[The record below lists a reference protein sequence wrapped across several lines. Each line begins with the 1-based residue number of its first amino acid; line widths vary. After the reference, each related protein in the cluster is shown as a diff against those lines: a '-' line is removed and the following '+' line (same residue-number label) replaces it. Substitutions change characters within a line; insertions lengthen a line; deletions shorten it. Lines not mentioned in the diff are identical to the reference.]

1 MKKRCIALLLA
12 LAMMFALSA
21 CTGNKPDP
29 GTDPGTNPSPEAGEP
44 AEGGEI
50 TVGLYNDLDASLDPH
65 MSSSSAATRE
75 ILFNIFEGLVKPDSD
90 GNLVPAIAES
100 YSVNSG
106 ADQYTFKLR
115 AGVKFHNG
123 KDVTADDVVWSLSR
137 AAGLETG
144 EPLVSDVANIAAVTK
159 TDDSTIVIDLKKPDT
174 EFLAHITTAIIP
186 EGHDPLSEVIGTGPF
201 KFVSRVVQDNIVL
214 EKFGDYWGEPAHLD
228 KVTLKIIE
236 NPEAL
241 VMALRSGS
249 LDMAVRLDASQIPT
263 LTNMNILEGSSN
275 IVQALYLNNAVKP
288 FDDVRVRQALCY
300 AIDKHE
306 VIDLASDG
314 HGSAVG
320 SSMFPAFGKY
330 FMPELTDYY
339 TKDIDK
345 AKALLA
351 EAGYPNGFEF
361 TITVPSSMQSHV
373 DVAQVIEQ
381 LLQPIGVT
389 AKVDKVEW
397 ATWYSE
403 AYQGRKFEATV
414 IGMDA
419 HGVAASDMLARFQ
432 SSSSKNFIN
441 FSNAEYDEAYT
452 AAVSTTDDAEQTK
465 LFKQCETILTEQAA
479 NVYIQDGAS
488 FTAMAKDLGGFEFYP
503 LYVLDLS
510 RIYRVK

>member
-1 MKKRCIALLLA
+1 MKNRFIAMLLA
-12 LAMMFALSA
+12 FVMVLALGA
-21 CTGNKPDP
+21 CTGETPEP
-29 GTDPGTNPSPEAGEP
+29 DPGTNPPEVPGQMI
-44 AEGGEI
+44 EGGELS
-50 TVGLYNDLDASLDPH
+50 VGLYNDLDASLDPH

-100 YSVNSG
+100 YSANGS

-115 AGVKFHNG
+115 QGVKFHNG
-123 KDVTADDVVWSLSR
+123 KELTAADVVYSLSR

-144 EPLVSDVANIAAVTK
+144 EPLVSDVAGIAAVTAA
-159 TDDSTIVIDLKKPDT
+159 DDRTIVIDLKKPDT

-214 EKFGDYWGEPAHLD
+214 EKFDEYWGEPAHLD

-236 NPEAL
+236 NSETL
-241 VMALRSGS
+241 VMSLRSGAV
-249 LDMAVRLDASQIPT
+249 DMAVRLNASQIPT

-300 AIDKHE
+300 AIDKHQ
-306 VIDLASDG
+306 VIELASDG
-314 HGSAVG
+314 HGSALG

-339 TKDIDK
+339 TPDLDK
-345 AKALLA
+345 ARELLA
-351 EAGYPNGFEF
+351 EAGYPDGFEF
-361 TITVPSSMQSHV
+361 TITVPSSMKMHV
-373 DVAQVIEQ
+373 DVAQAIEN
-381 LLQPIGVT
+381 LLRPIGVT
-389 AKVDKVEW
+389 AHIDQVEW
-397 ATWYSE
+397 ATWYSD

-419 HGVAASDMLARFQ
+419 HGVAASDLLARFV
-432 SSSSKNFIN
+432 SDSAKNFIN
-441 FSNAEYDEAYT
+441 FNSPAYDAAYN
-452 AAVSTTDDAEQTK
+452 AAVSTIDDAEQTAR
-465 LFKQCETILTEQAA
+465 FKECETILAEEAA

-488 FTAMAKDLGGFEFYP
+488 FVAMAKDLGGFEFYP

-510 RIYRVK
+510 TIYRTK

>member
-1 MKKRCIALLLA
+1 MKKRCIALLLVF
-12 LAMMFALSA
+12 AMMFALSA
-21 CTGNKPDP
+21 CTGNKPGTDP
-29 GTDPGTNPSPEAGEP
+29 GTDPSGAAGEP

-50 TVGLYNDLDASLDPH
+50 SVGLYNDLDASLDPH

-75 ILFNIFEGLVKPDSD
+75 VLFNIFEGLVKPDSN

-100 YSVNSG
+100 FSVNDG

-123 KDVTADDVVWSLSR
+123 KEVTADDVVWSLSR

-159 TDDSTIVIDLKKPDT
+159 TDDTTIVIDLKKPDT

-186 EGHDPLSEVIGTGPF
+186 EGHDPLSEVIGTGPY

-228 KVTLKIIE
+228 KITLKIIE
-236 NPEAL
+236 DPDTL
-241 VMALRSGS
+241 VMSLRSGAV
-249 LDMAVRLDASQIPT
+249 DMAVRLDASQIST

-275 IVQALYLNNAVKP
+275 IVQALYLNNAAKP

-306 VIDLASDG
+306 VIELASDG

-339 TKDIDK
+339 TKDLEK

-351 EAGYPNGFEF
+351 EAGYPDGFEF
-361 TITVPSSMQSHV
+361 TITVPASMQSHV

-381 LLQPIGVT
+381 LLQPIGVK
-389 AKVDKVEW
+389 AKIDQVEW
-397 ATWYSE
+397 ATWYSDT
-403 AYQGRKFEATV
+403 YQGRKFEATV

-432 SSSSKNFIN
+432 SSSAKNFIN
-441 FSNAEYDEAYT
+441 FNSADYDAAFT

-465 LFKQCETILTEQAA
+465 LFKQCETILAEQAA

-488 FTAMAKDLGGFEFYP
+488 FVAMAKDLSGFEFYP

-510 RIYRVK
+510 KIYKVK

>member
-1 MKKRCIALLLA
+1 MKKRFIAMVLVFVMGLA
-12 LAMMFALSA
+12 LCA
-21 CTGNKPDP
+21 CTGGTPTNDP
-29 GTDPGTNPSPEAGEP
+29 GTDSPEAAGEKV
-44 AEGGEI
+44 EGGEI

-65 MSSSSAATRE
+65 MSSSSAGTRE

-100 YSVNSG
+100 FSVNDG

-115 AGVKFHNG
+115 QGVKFHNG
-123 KDVTADDVVWSLSR
+123 KDVTASDVVWSLSR

-144 EPLVSDVANIAAVTK
+144 EPLVSDVANIAAVTQ
-159 TDDSTIVIDLKKPDT
+159 TDDTTIVIDLKKPDT

-186 EGHDPLSEVIGTGPF
+186 EGSDPLSEVIGTGPY
-201 KFVSRVVQDNIVL
+201 KFISRVVQDNIVL
-214 EKFGDYWGEPAHLD
+214 EKFADYWGEPAHLD

-236 NPEAL
+236 NPETL
-241 VMALRSGS
+241 VMSLRSGAV
-249 LDMAVRLDASQIPT
+249 DMAVRLNASQITT

-306 VIDLASDG
+306 VIDLSSDG
-314 HGSAVG
+314 HGTAVG

-330 FMPELTDYY
+330 FMPELVDYY
-339 TKDIDK
+339 TKDLDK
-345 AKALLA
+345 ARDLLTQ
-351 EAGYPNGFEF
+351 AGYPDGFEF
-361 TITVPSSMQSHV
+361 TITVPSSMQTHV
-373 DVAQVIEQ
+373 DVAQAIVE
-381 LLQPIGVT
+381 LLRPIGIN
-389 AKVDKVEW
+389 AKLDQVEW
-397 ATWYSE
+397 ATWYSD
-403 AYQGRKFEATV
+403 AYQNRKFEATV

-432 SSSSKNFIN
+432 SGNAKNFIN
-441 FSNAEYDEAYT
+441 FNSAAYDAAYT
-452 AAVSTTDDAEQTK
+452 AAISTTDDAEQTAK
-465 LFKQCETILTEQAA
+465 FKECETILAEEAA

-488 FTAMAKDLGGFEFYP
+488 FTAMAKDLAGFEFYP

-510 RIYRVK
+510 KIYKVQ

>member
-1 MKKRCIALLLA
+1 MKKRFVAVLLA
-12 LAMMFALSA
+12 LAMVLALAA
-21 CTGNKPDP
+21 CTGNKPGPVDP
-29 GTDPGTNPSPEAGEP
+29 GTVEPDAPGEP
-44 AEGGEI
+44 IEGGEI
-50 TVGLYNDLDASLDPH
+50 SVGLYNDLDASLDPH

-100 YSVNSG
+100 YSANAG
-106 ADQYTFKLR
+106 ADEYTFKLR
-115 AGVKFHNG
+115 QGVKFHNG
-123 KDVTADDVVWSLSR
+123 KDVTADDVVYSLSR

-144 EPLVSDVANIAAVTK
+144 EPLVSDVAGIESVTK
-159 TDDSTIVIDLKKPDT
+159 TDGTTIVIKLKKPDT

-214 EKFGDYWGEPAHLD
+214 EKFDEYWGEPAHLD

-236 NPEAL
+236 NSETL
-241 VMALRSGS
+241 VMSLRGGS
-249 LDMAVRLDASQIPT
+249 VDMAVRLNASQIPT

-314 HGSAVG
+314 YGTALG

-345 AKALLA
+345 AKELLA
-351 EAGYPNGFEF
+351 EAGYPDGFEF
-361 TITVPSSMQSHV
+361 TITVPSNMKMHV
-373 DVAQVIEQ
+373 DVAQAIEN
-381 LLQPIGVT
+381 LLQPVGIT
-389 AKVDKVEW
+389 AHIDQVEW
-397 ATWYSE
+397 ATWYSD

-419 HGVAASDMLARFQ
+419 HGVAASDLLARFV
-432 SSSSKNFIN
+432 SGSAKNFIN
-441 FSNAEYDEAYT
+441 FNSPAYDAAYN
-452 AAVSTTDDAEQTK
+452 AAVSTIDDAEQTAR
-465 LFKQCETILTEQAA
+465 FKECETILAEEAA

-488 FTAMAKDLGGFEFYP
+488 FVAMAKDLGGFEFYP

-510 RIYRVK
+510 KIYRTK